1 MRRVRLPS
9 VHVRGVGRVRVT
21 RLPTKIPKTVFG
33 KPIKKRDYLAAWAL
47 SHQPDM
53 MDKNKFSQFLKER
66 IAEKGKTVRLSP
78 FEKYEQDVEFAFG
91 RPIHSEDVMYHFERG
106 DTVEQAVSA
115 LRPHEE
121 VKKRGED

>member
-9 VHVRGVGRVRVT
+9 IHVRGVGRVRVS

-33 KPIKKRDYLAAWAL
+33 KPIKKRDYLVAWAL

-53 MDKNKFSQFLKER
+53 MDKKKFRQFLKER
-66 IAEKGKTVRLSP
+66 IAEKGKSVKLSP
-78 FEKYEQDVEFAFG
+78 FEKYERDVGFEFG
-91 RPIHSEDVMYHFERG
+91 RPLHSEDVMYHFERG

-115 LRPHEE
+115 LRPSIEA
-121 VKKRGED
+121 KKRGKD

>member
-9 VHVRGVGRVRVT
+9 IHVRGVGRVRVA

-33 KPIKKRDYLAAWAL
+33 KPIRERDYLEAWAL

-53 MDKNKFSQFLKER
+53 MDGKKFRQFLKER
-66 IAEKGKTVRLSP
+66 ITEKGKTVRLSP

-91 RPIHSEDVMYHFERG
+91 RPLHSEDVAYHFERG

-115 LRPHEE
+115 LRPSIE
-121 VKKRGED
+121 VKKREKD